1 MKPNCI
7 AVPEI
12 LLPAPS
18 VDMTA
23 WAVIACD
30 QHTSDAA
37 YWEELDRLVGDK
49 PSTLRLTLPEIYLS
63 ETEQRLPQISAAM
76 RDYRARGVFRK
87 MGKGFILTE
96 RTTPFSPM
104 RRGVVLA
111 VDLERYS
118 YEKKSDAMIRATEAT
133 ILERIPPRLKIRES
147 AALEFPHIML
157 LYDDPGDTVL
167 GPYRDIPLET
177 VYDFDLNMNGGHIRG
192 RFLADTAPLIESFD
206 RLVRDGL
213 LFMVGDGNHSLATAK
228 AAWEKIKAGLS
239 EGERESHPARYA
251 LCEAVNL
258 YDDGIR
264 FEAIHRV
271 VKKVDAEKFAGGFR
285 PEGSCKGALCI
296 GGKKFPCKIGC
307 DAPGA
312 VAAADEYIARYIAEN
327 GGEVDYIHGEGELL
341 RLTEQPGCVGILLPK
356 MDKSELFASVKKYG
370 SLPRKTFSMGESEEK
385 RYYIE
390 GREIK

>member
-111 VDLERYS
+111 VDLELYS
-118 YEKKSDAMIRATEAT
+118 Y
-133 ILERIPPRLKIRES
+133 
-147 AALEFPHIML
+147 
-157 LYDDPGDTVL
+157 
-167 GPYRDIPLET
+167 
-177 VYDFDLNMNGGHIRG
+177 
-192 RFLADTAPLIESFD
+192 
-206 RLVRDGL
+206 
-213 LFMVGDGNHSLATAK
+213 
-228 AAWEKIKAGLS
+228 
-239 EGERESHPARYA
+239 
-251 LCEAVNL
+251 
-258 YDDGIR
+258 
-264 FEAIHRV
+264 
-271 VKKVDAEKFAGGFR
+271 
-285 PEGSCKGALCI
+285 
-296 GGKKFPCKIGC
+296 
-307 DAPGA
+307 
-312 VAAADEYIARYIAEN
+312 
-327 GGEVDYIHGEGELL
+327 
-341 RLTEQPGCVGILLPK
+341 
-356 MDKSELFASVKKYG
+356 
-370 SLPRKTFSMGESEEK
+370 
-385 RYYIE
+385 
-390 GREIK
+390 